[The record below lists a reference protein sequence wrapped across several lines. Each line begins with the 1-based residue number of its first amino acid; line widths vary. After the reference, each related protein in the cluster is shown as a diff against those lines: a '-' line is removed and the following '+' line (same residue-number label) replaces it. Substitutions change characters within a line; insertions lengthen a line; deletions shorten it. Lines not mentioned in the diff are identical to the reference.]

1 MNTQEM
7 PIARQAYEHPWTE
20 SVRLHVE
27 NVICN
32 GSPTGPSINDS
43 DDNDG

>member
-7 PIARQAYEHPWTE
+7 PNARQAYEHPWTE

-27 NVICN
+27 SVICYSGGN
-32 GSPTGPSINDS
+32 GGSADAS